1 MPSETGMADNPFSE
15 RLNQLLGRV
24 QDGYLTLEGV
34 FPDKR
39 AYKSLAVFGDDEGAM
54 FMLVG
59 ECKGAYA
66 IFEASQFNEWSFHS
80 GHSSLEGALNEIR
93 DFRLKRI
100 S

>member
-1 MPSETGMADNPFSE
+1 MADSPFSE
-15 RLNQLLGRV
+15 RLNQLMSHV
-24 QDGYLTLEGV
+24 KDGYITLEGV

-39 AYKSLAVFGDDEGAM
+39 SYKSLAIFSDDDGTM
-54 FMLVG
+54 FMLIG
-59 ECKGAYA
+59 EHNGGYA
-66 IFEASQFNEWSFHS
+66 IFEASKYDEWSFHS

>member
-1 MPSETGMADNPFSE
+1 MAESPLSE
-15 RLNQLLGRV
+15 RLSQLMGRV
-24 QDGYLTLEGV
+24 KDGYLTLEGV

-39 AYKSLAVFGDDEGAM
+39 SYKSLAVFGNDDGTM
-54 FMLVG
+54 FMLIG

-66 IFEASQFNEWSFHS
+66 IFEASKYDEWSFHS
-80 GHSSLEGALNEIR
+80 GHSSLEGALNEMR

>member
-1 MPSETGMADNPFSE
+1 MTENPLSD
-15 RLNQLLGRV
+15 RLDQLMSRV
-24 QDGYLTLEGV
+24 KDGYLTLEGV

-39 AYKSLAVFGDDEGAM
+39 SYKSLAVFSDDNGTM
-54 FMLVG
+54 FMLIG
-59 ECKGAYA
+59 EHNGGYA
-66 IFEASQFNEWSFHS
+66 IFEASKYDEWSFHS